1 MANSIKLL
9 GLSKKAGRLE
19 IGEESV
25 GAAARAKKAKVILAA
40 CDASDNLKRRA
51 ENFSAAGKAPL
62 VVLPY
67 SKLELGCEVGRGSP
81 GLLAIT
87 DVGLAAGFV
96 SKLAAEFPQ
105 QYESCREELEQ
116 KAAKAMQRKKE
127 AKAHER
133 NLKMGK
139 RRTK

>member
-1 MANSIKLL
+1 MANRIKLL
-9 GLSKKAGRLE
+9 GITKKAGRLE

-25 GAAARAKKAKVILAA
+25 GMAARAKKARVILAA
-40 CDASDNLKRRA
+40 CDSSDNSKRRA
-51 ENFSAAGKAPL
+51 ENFAKAGKVPF
-62 VVLPY
+62 VVLPF
-67 SKLELGCEVGRGSP
+67 SKYDLGIEVGRGSP

-87 DVGLAAGFV
+87 DIGLAASFL
-96 SKLAAEFPQ
+96 SKLAADFPG
-105 QYESCREELEQ
+105 QYDSCRDELGL
-116 KAAKAMQRKKE
+116 KAEKAMQRRKE